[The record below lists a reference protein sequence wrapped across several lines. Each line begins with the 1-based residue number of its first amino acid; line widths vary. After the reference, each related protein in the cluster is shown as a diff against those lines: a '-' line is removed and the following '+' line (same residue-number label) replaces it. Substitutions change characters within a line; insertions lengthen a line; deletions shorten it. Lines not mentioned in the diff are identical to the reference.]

1 MIVVRGE
8 GSEPK
13 VDFTS
18 SVLEFGP
25 VLPHSIGDERELTVQ
40 NPSSF
45 PVEVYSLEFDKQYL
59 EEEKVNRIKY
69 WNKIVVRKMEGMVN
83 GSEGDKDEDDGGDGE
98 DGDIDGDGDDDDDDD
113 EDGDDD
119 DGDDEDG
126 GGDDDDGD
134 DDEDGGGDDD
144 GDAG

>member
-1 MIVVRGE
+1 MRGE

-113 EDGDDD
+113 
-119 DGDDEDG
+119 DE
-126 GGDDDDGD
+126 
-134 DDEDGGGDDD
+134 DEDGGGDDD

>member
-134 DDEDGGGDDD
+134 EDEDGGGDDD

>member
-1 MIVVRGE
+1 MRGE

-113 EDGDDD
+113 DEDGDDD